1 MLWASVVT
9 KITFMLKNSTSLKEI
24 EIESLLPC
32 TAFTDT
38 ILIKEKWPG
47 KK

>member
-1 MLWASVVT
+1 MLWASVAT
-9 KITFMLKNSTSLKEI
+9 KITFMLKNSTRLKEI
-24 EIESLLPC
+24 ECLLHC

-38 ILIKEKWPG
+38 ILIKEKWLD